1 MTEEEGI
8 KAVIFLQG
16 MVDIEETEEQA
27 KEVWNN
33 FKDWEKKSTENAYNI
48 FKGREKNVSN

>member
-16 MVDIEETEEQA
+16 MVDIEETEASAKRIWDGFTNSQKEQ
-27 KEVWNN
+27 
-33 FKDWEKKSTENAYNI
+33 TEDAYKIFNA
-48 FKGREKNVSN
+48 EE